1 MFFFLK
7 HARIYRYDNS
17 FDMIQRQFSDKYR
30 PFKSLESSQ
39 PEIQKNVKQ
48 SVNFKIITWF
58 EMDTDAERQ
67 CGHIYSKEWVE
78 KKNMSVLQFIYNC
91 PKGIETPATGHK
103 LSWYYSEADTVN
115 IKSLLPTYLSKFI
128 SETRGQF

>member
-48 SVNFKIITWF
+48 SVNFKIIT
-58 EMDTDAERQ
+58 
-67 CGHIYSKEWVE
+67 
-78 KKNMSVLQFIYNC
+78 
-91 PKGIETPATGHK
+91 
-103 LSWYYSEADTVN
+103 
-115 IKSLLPTYLSKFI
+115 
-128 SETRGQF
+128 